1 MSHQLEFLAKTM
13 LLAKEYKQL
22 SLLAEPTDNEIKRLL
37 EILEQCTFNEM
48 LSELVHEISSDT
60 DEVFRYY
67 EEIDSH
73 KAEEFQKQF
82 KIHQ

>member
-1 MSHQLEFLAKTM
+1 
-13 LLAKEYKQL
+13 
-22 SLLAEPTDNEIKRLL
+22 
-37 EILEQCTFNEM
+37 M